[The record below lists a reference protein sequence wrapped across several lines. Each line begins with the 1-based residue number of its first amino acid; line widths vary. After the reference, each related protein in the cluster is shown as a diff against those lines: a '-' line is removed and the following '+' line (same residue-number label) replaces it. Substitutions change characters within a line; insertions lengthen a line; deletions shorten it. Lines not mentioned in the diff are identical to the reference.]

1 MLSFERDHIDGAAAT
16 VSKIVRL
23 PFSNVAQSISTKDA
37 QLVGEDIIILVT
49 GQLIKQTEGE
59 TNAQM
64 FT

>member
-1 MLSFERDHIDGAAAT
+1 MLSFEGDQTGDAAAT
-16 VSKIVRL
+16 VSTITRL

-49 GQLIKQTEGE
+49 GQLITEGE